1 MRLFAVQRDD
11 LCRDFRFDS
20 IQSEMMR
27 DMIINGTAIIRW
39 ETGRDLHMRKIG
51 WLIAPSS

>member
-1 MRLFAVQRDD
+1 MRLD

-27 DMIINGTAIIRW
+27 DMIFNGTAIIRW